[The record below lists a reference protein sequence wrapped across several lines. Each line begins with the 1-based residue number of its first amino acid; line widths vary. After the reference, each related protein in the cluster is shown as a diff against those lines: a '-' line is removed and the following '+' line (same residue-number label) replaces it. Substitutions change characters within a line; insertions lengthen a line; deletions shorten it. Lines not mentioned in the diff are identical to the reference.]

1 MIRSVSVQN
10 IALIDRVDLE
20 LGARLNI
27 LSGETG
33 AGKSI
38 IIDSLGFVLGERAD
52 RSLIRYGTDHAA
64 VEAVFEDYLTPDVAS
79 YLDDMGIE
87 AEDVL
92 ILRRKMS
99 ADGRNECRINGRLTT
114 LSVLKGLT
122 ELLVDIHGQH
132 EHQSLVKPANHEKM
146 LDGMGG
152 KELLTARAENA
163 TLREKYRALKA
174 EFEHFGDESER
185 ARRLDVLR
193 FQIDEIERA
202 EVGEGEEEELLEKRK
217 RIRNTEK
224 ILSALASA
232 KSALEGYDGAS
243 VGGNLK
249 AAAASLSTISA
260 YDGGIDPLCERL
272 DAAKTEIEDIGET
285 LGDMMRKFDFDAKS
299 ADAVEERL
307 ELVRNLQ
314 RKYGGSYAALCD
326 FLAKAKT
333 EAETLKNASERVEE
347 LEREIASAGK
357 KLSDAARRL
366 GDMRRSAAEKF
377 ESDMMRELGD
387 LGMGGTTFKVEI
399 KSDYAPDNI
408 GETGGDEVEFLISP
422 NVGEPLKPL
431 AKIISG
437 GEMSRFMLALK
448 NIVAGL
454 DGIGTMVF
462 DEIDTGISGHI
473 SAVVAEKMCNISRD
487 RQVIAI
493 THMPSLAAMADSHFL
508 IQKSVSDGK
517 THTRVLLL
525 EDDTDEVARLIGG
538 NDYSSH
544 AVPHAREMKK
554 WAEEYKRSVEEKA

>member
-64 VEAVFEDYLTPDVAS
+64 VEAVFEDYLTPDVAA

-99 ADGRNECRINGRLTT
+99 ADGRNECRINGRITT

-174 EFEHFGDESER
+174 EFERFGDESER

-217 RIRNTEK
+217 RIRNTEN

-333 EAETLKNASERVEE
+333 EAETLENASERVEE

>member
-174 EFEHFGDESER
+174 EFERFGDESER

-249 AAAASLSTISA
+249 AAAASLGTISA

-333 EAETLKNASERVEE
+333 EAETLENASERVEE

>member
-64 VEAVFEDYLTPDVAS
+64 VEAVFEDYLTPDVAA

-152 KELLTARAENA
+152 KELLAARAENA

-174 EFEHFGDESER
+174 KFERFGDESER

-224 ILSALASA
+224 ILSALAFA

-326 FLAKAKT
+326 FLAKAKE
-333 EAETLKNASERVEE
+333 EAETLENASERVEE

-399 KSDYAPDNI
+399 KSDYTPDNI

-462 DEIDTGISGHI
+462 DEIDTGISGYI

-508 IQKSVSDGK
+508 IRKSVSDGK

>member
-174 EFEHFGDESER
+174 EFERFGDESER

-249 AAAASLSTISA
+249 AATASLSTISA

-333 EAETLKNASERVEE
+333 EAETLENASERVEE

-554 WAEEYKRSVEEKA
+554 WAEEYKRSVEGKA

>member
-20 LGARLNI
+20 LGAHLNI

-64 VEAVFEDYLTPDVAS
+64 VEAVFEDYLTPDVAA

-99 ADGRNECRINGRLTT
+99 ADGRNECRINGRITT

-152 KELLTARAENA
+152 KELLAARAENA
-163 TLREKYRALKA
+163 TLREKFRALKA
-174 EFEHFGDESER
+174 EFERFGDESER

>member
-64 VEAVFEDYLTPDVAS
+64 VEAVFEDYLTPDVAT

-152 KELLTARAENA
+152 KELLAARAENA

-174 EFEHFGDESER
+174 EFERFGDESER

-249 AAAASLSTISA
+249 AATASLSTISA

-333 EAETLKNASERVEE
+333 EAETLENASERVEE

>member
-64 VEAVFEDYLTPDVAS
+64 VEAVFEDYLTPDVAA

-99 ADGRNECRINGRLTT
+99 ADGRNECRINGRITT

-152 KELLTARAENA
+152 KELLVVRAENA
-163 TLREKYRALKA
+163 TLREKFRALKA
-174 EFEHFGDESER
+174 EFERFGDESER

-249 AAAASLSTISA
+249 AAAASLGTISA

-333 EAETLKNASERVEE
+333 EAETLENASERVEE

-554 WAEEYKRSVEEKA
+554 WAEEYKRSVKEKA

>member
-64 VEAVFEDYLTPDVAS
+64 VEAVFEDYLTPDVAA

-99 ADGRNECRINGRLTT
+99 ADGRNECRINGRITT

-174 EFEHFGDESER
+174 EFERFGDESER

-326 FLAKAKT
+326 FLAKAKE
-333 EAETLKNASERVEE
+333 EAETLENASERVEE

-357 KLSDAARRL
+357 ILSDAARRL

>member
-1 MIRSVSVQN
+1 MIRSVSLQN
-10 IALIDRVDLE
+10 IALIDRVNLE

-87 AEDVL
+87 AEDAL

-174 EFEHFGDESER
+174 EFERFGDESER

-333 EAETLKNASERVEE
+333 EAETLENASERVEE

>member
-152 KELLTARAENA
+152 KELLAARAENA

-174 EFEHFGDESER
+174 EFERFGNESER

-333 EAETLKNASERVEE
+333 EAETLENASERVEE

-554 WAEEYKRSVEEKA
+554 WAEEYKRSVEDKA

>member
-64 VEAVFEDYLTPDVAS
+64 VEAVFEDYLTPDVAT

-174 EFEHFGDESER
+174 EFERFGDESER

-333 EAETLKNASERVEE
+333 EAETLENASERVEE

-487 RQVIAI
+487 RQVIVI

>member
-152 KELLTARAENA
+152 KELLAARAENA

-174 EFEHFGDESER
+174 EFERFGDESER

-202 EVGEGEEEELLEKRK
+202 EVSEGEEEELLEKRK

-333 EAETLKNASERVEE
+333 EAETLENASERVEE

>member
-64 VEAVFEDYLTPDVAS
+64 VEAVFEDYLTPDVAA

-99 ADGRNECRINGRLTT
+99 ADGRNECRINGRITT

-174 EFEHFGDESER
+174 EFERFGDESER

-333 EAETLKNASERVEE
+333 EAETLENASERVEE

>member
-52 RSLIRYGTDHAA
+52 RSLIRYGTDHAV

-174 EFEHFGDESER
+174 EFERFGDESER

-333 EAETLKNASERVEE
+333 EAETLENASERVEE

>member
-10 IALIDRVDLE
+10 IALIERVDLE

-99 ADGRNECRINGRLTT
+99 ADGRNECRINGRITT

-152 KELLTARAENA
+152 KELLSARAENA

-174 EFEHFGDESER
+174 EFERFGDESER

-333 EAETLKNASERVEE
+333 EAETLENASERVEE

>member
-64 VEAVFEDYLTPDVAS
+64 VEAVFEDYLTPDVAA

-87 AEDVL
+87 VEDVL

-152 KELLTARAENA
+152 KELLAARAENA
-163 TLREKYRALKA
+163 AIREKYRALKA
-174 EFEHFGDESER
+174 EFERFGDESER

-333 EAETLKNASERVEE
+333 EAETLENASERVEE

>member
-64 VEAVFEDYLTPDVAS
+64 VEAVFEDYLTPDVAA

-174 EFEHFGDESER
+174 EFERFGDESER

-333 EAETLKNASERVEE
+333 EAETLENASERVEE

>member
-174 EFEHFGDESER
+174 EFERFGNESER

-333 EAETLKNASERVEE
+333 EAETLENASERVEE

>member
-87 AEDVL
+87 AEDAL

-152 KELLTARAENA
+152 KELLAARAENA

-174 EFEHFGDESER
+174 EFERFGDESER

-193 FQIDEIERA
+193 FQINEIERA

-333 EAETLKNASERVEE
+333 EAETLENASERVEE